1 MSHSN
6 PLILHLD
13 VPGAEPYGIGDEIW
27 QQPLFHAIRVKAETI
42 ADYAGPGLL
51 PLPGRAGRVA
61 LRNHVLIEMTAA
73 LRRAGDTYTVPDGVA
88 YILTDSAQLDLP
100 ASDDTLAPVGPA
112 QTAPIVEE
120 VLRFEDLLP
129 GSSATRAAVVR
140 WSDGTESQALAWY
153 RDEILIC
160 EGDHGNSRLMS
171 SRLRS
176 PRRERRWGLG
186 RGT

>member
-6 PLILHLD
+6 PLILQVHLD
-13 VPGAEPYGIGDEIW
+13 GAEPYEIGDEIW
-27 QQPLFHAIRVKAETI
+27 QQPLADAIGTEAQTI

-73 LRRAGDTYTVPDGVA
+73 LRQAGDTYTAPDGVA
-88 YILTDSAQLDLP
+88 YTLADEARLDLP

-112 QTAPIVEE
+112 QTTPIVEE
-120 VLRFEDLLP
+120 VLRFEDLPL

-140 WSDGTESQALAWY
+140 WSDGTEGEGLKWY
-153 RDEILIC
+153 GDEMLSPV
-160 EGDHGNSRLMS
+160 DHV
-171 SRLRS
+171 
-176 PRRERRWGLG
+176 G
-186 RGT
+186 RQ